1 VNTAEFKDS
10 PLGRIPVDWDVVR
23 VLEVFDV
30 FTGTTPSTKLS
41 EFWDGGDV
49 VWITPADMS
58 DLNGIFISD
67 SERKVT
73 VDALKKTNLN
83 RIPVYSIVI
92 STRAPVGYVALNTV
106 ECTFNQGCKALV
118 PSRSGIDTRYFAYY
132 LLLNNKRLQHLS
144 GGSTFKELNKE
155 TLKKIYL
162 PLPPLE
168 EQKKISEILQDV
180 DSAIENVNKAID
192 TTEKLKRGLM
202 QRLLMEGINHTEFK
216 DSPLGRIPVDWDVVR
231 FEDVVENMFYG
242 VTAKAVDFKTDLRML
257 RTTDIKNYSFD
268 PSKLPYCEMTEKKKK
283 IDKYTLKKGDLL
295 ITRSGTVGVSVL
307 LHDDFRDVIF
317 GSYLIKAELSK
328 DVHPKFLH
336 YYFQSKLYWN
346 QLNRV
351 QGSTLKNINLPLL
364 KSLKIILPPID
375 EQKRISEILQ
385 DVDRRL
391 ELLRERKVKLENIKR
406 GLMNDL
412 LTGKRRVRITS

>member
-1 VNTAEFKDS
+1 VNTVEFKDS
-10 PLGRIPVDWDVVR
+10 PVGRIPVDWDVVKLEDVVEIHDNKRIPLSEKERINRKGDYPYCGANGVIDYIDDYIFDGEFLLLAEDGGDYSSFGRSAYLMNGKFWVNNHAHIIEAIHSKTTNKFLLYTLTYLNLNHYTVGSTRKKLNQSIMRKIKLPLPPLEEQKRISEILLDVDSAIENVNKAIDVTEELKRGLMQRLLMEGINHTEFKDSPVGGIPVDWDVVR

-30 FTGTTPSTKLS
+30 VTGTTPSTKLS
-41 EFWDGGDV
+41 EFWDDGNV

-168 EQKKISEILQDV
+168 EQK
-180 DSAIENVNKAID
+180 
-192 TTEKLKRGLM
+192 
-202 QRLLMEGINHTEFK
+202 
-216 DSPLGRIPVDWDVVR
+216 
-231 FEDVVENMFYG
+231 
-242 VTAKAVDFKTDLRML
+242 
-257 RTTDIKNYSFD
+257 
-268 PSKLPYCEMTEKKKK
+268 
-283 IDKYTLKKGDLL
+283 
-295 ITRSGTVGVSVL
+295 
-307 LHDDFRDVIF
+307 
-317 GSYLIKAELSK
+317 
-328 DVHPKFLH
+328 
-336 YYFQSKLYWN
+336 
-346 QLNRV
+346 
-351 QGSTLKNINLPLL
+351 
-364 KSLKIILPPID
+364 
-375 EQKRISEILQ
+375 RISEILQ